1 MNRCFYCYKEL
12 GEGHKDFHPNCA
24 RKFFGTADAPLLEYR
39 REDLDALAAQVIQAQ
54 TSLTGVQPK
63 LSLNLHKHEGS
74 NRRTSEWRAELA
86 RAFLSE
92 EEEDEVNRL
101 TIVGLWGDFIFK
113 PQTDTYPE
121 LPENEDLTMH
131 MAEVAR
137 IKVVPHS
144 LIRLADNTLGYITHR
159 IDRTKKGEKIDME
172 DLCQLTLHP
181 TEYKYKSSCEQIA
194 KTIVAYSSMPK
205 LDLVNFMQVLLFS
218 FITGNNDMHLKN
230 FSLYRP
236 KKLYQLTPAYDL
248 LNVAIVN
255 PKDKDELALT
265 LNGKK
270 SRLKLS
276 DFLKASA
283 TMGIEENVTMQLIA
297 SMKNALPAW
306 VELINNSFL
315 SKDMKEAYLELIDK
329 RIKALSND

>member
-1 MNRCFYCYKEL
+1 MCKCLYCYKEL
-12 GEGHKDFHPNCA
+12 DEGQKDFHPRCV

-63 LSLNLHKHEGS
+63 LSLNLHKHEGC
-74 NRRTSEWRAELA
+74 
-86 RAFLSE
+86 
-92 EEEDEVNRL
+92 NRL

-113 PQTDTYPE
+113 PQTDAYPE

-131 MAEVAR
+131 MAEAAR

-144 LIRLADNTLGYITHR
+144 LIRLADGRLGYITRR

-172 DLCQLTLHP
+172 DMCQLTLHP

-194 KTIVAYSSMPK
+194 KTIATYSSTPK

-248 LNVAIVN
+248 LNIAIAN
-255 PKDKDELALT
+255 PKDKEELALT
-265 LNGKK
+265 LNDKK
-270 SRLKLS
+270 LRLKLA
-276 DFLKASA
+276 DFLMASVS
-283 TMGIEENVTMQLIA
+283 MGIEERITLQLIDN
-297 SMKNALPAW
+297 MRKALPTW
-306 VELINNSFL
+306 ENLIADSFL
-315 SKDMKEAYLELIDK
+315 SEEMKVAYLELIQK
-329 RIKALSND
+329 RLKVLTTK

>member
-1 MNRCFYCYKEL
+1 MCKCLYCYKEL
-12 GEGHKDFHPNCA
+12 EEGQKDFHPGCA
-24 RKFFGTADAPLLEYR
+24 RKFFGTSDAPLLEYR
-39 REDLDALAAQVIQAQ
+39 REELDALAAQVIQAQ

-74 NRRTSEWRAELA
+74 NR
-86 RAFLSE
+86 
-92 EEEDEVNRL
+92 L

-113 PQTDTYPE
+113 PQTDAYPE

-131 MAEVAR
+131 MAEAAR

-144 LIRLADNTLGYITHR
+144 LIHLADGSLGYITRR

-172 DLCQLTLHP
+172 DMCQLTLHP

-194 KTIVAYSSMPK
+194 KAIAAYSSTPR

-218 FITGNNDMHLKN
+218 FVTGNNDMHLKN

-236 KKLYQLTPAYDL
+236 KALYQLSPAYDL

-255 PKDKDELALT
+255 PKDKEEMALSI
-265 LNGKK
+265 NGKK
-270 SRLKLS
+270 ARIKLA
-276 DFLKASA
+276 DFLKASD
-283 TMGIEENVTMQLIA
+283 TMGIEQRVTLGLINGLR
-297 SMKNALPAW
+297 NAMPAW
-306 VELINNSFL
+306 IDLINNSFL
-315 SKDMKEAYLELIDK
+315 SDEMKQNYLDLISRRMDVLTK
-329 RIKALSND
+329 S

>member
-1 MNRCFYCYKEL
+1 MNRCLYCYKEL
-12 GEGHKDFHPNCA
+12 GEGQKDFHPGCA

-39 REDLDALAAQVIQAQ
+39 REDLDALAAQVIQSQ

-63 LSLNLHKHEGS
+63 LSLNLHKHKGS
-74 NRRTSEWRAELA
+74 
-86 RAFLSE
+86 
-92 EEEDEVNRL
+92 NRL

-113 PQTDTYPE
+113 PQTDAYPE

-144 LIRLADNTLGYITHR
+144 LIRLADGSLGYISRR

-255 PKDKDELALT
+255 PKDKEELALT

>member
-1 MNRCFYCYKEL
+1 MNRCLYCYKEL

-63 LSLNLHKHEGS
+63 LSLNLYKHEGS
-74 NRRTSEWRAELA
+74 
-86 RAFLSE
+86 
-92 EEEDEVNRL
+92 NRL

-144 LIRLADNTLGYITHR
+144 LIRLADSTLGYITHR

-181 TEYKYKSSCEQIA
+181 TEYKYKSSYEQIA

-255 PKDKDELALT
+255 PKDKEELALT

-283 TMGIEENVTMQLIA
+283 TMGIEKNVTMQLIA

-306 VELINNSFL
+306 AELINSSFL

>member
-1 MNRCFYCYKEL
+1 MCKCLYCYKEL
-12 GEGHKDFHPNCA
+12 DEGQRDFHPGCA
-24 RKFFGTADAPLLEYR
+24 RKFFGTAEAPLLEYR
-39 REDLDALAAQVIQAQ
+39 RENLDALAAQVIQAQ

-63 LSLNLHKHEGS
+63 LSLNLHKHDGS
-74 NRRTSEWRAELA
+74 
-86 RAFLSE
+86 
-92 EEEDEVNRL
+92 NRL

-113 PQTDTYPE
+113 PQTDAYPE

-131 MAEVAR
+131 MAEAAR

-144 LIRLADNTLGYITHR
+144 LIRLADGSLGYITHR
-159 IDRTKKGEKIDME
+159 IDRTKKEGKIDME
-172 DLCQLTLHP
+172 DMCQLTLHP

-194 KTIVAYSSMPK
+194 KTILTYSSMPK
-205 LDLVNFMQVLLFS
+205 LDLVNFMQVLIFS

-236 KKLYQLTPAYDL
+236 KRLYQLTPAYDL

-255 PKDKDELALT
+255 LKDNEELALT

-270 SRLKLS
+270 SRLKQS

-297 SMKNALPAW
+297 SMKNALPTW
-306 VELINNSFL
+306 TELINNSFL
-315 SKDMKEAYLELIDK
+315 SEEMKEAYLALIGK
-329 RIKALSND
+329 RIEVLS

>member
-1 MNRCFYCYKEL
+1 MNRCLYCYKEL

-63 LSLNLHKHEGS
+63 LSLNLLKHEGS
-74 NRRTSEWRAELA
+74 
-86 RAFLSE
+86 
-92 EEEDEVNRL
+92 NRL

-144 LIRLADNTLGYITHR
+144 LIRLADSTLGYITHR

-194 KTIVAYSSMPK
+194 KTIAAYSSMPK

-236 KKLYQLTPAYDL
+236 KRLYQLTPAYDL

-255 PKDKDELALT
+255 PKDKEELALT

-270 SRLKLS
+270 SHLKLS

-306 VELINNSFL
+306 EELINNSFL
-315 SKDMKEAYLELIDK
+315 SKDMKDAYLELIDK

>member
-1 MNRCFYCYKEL
+1 MCKCLYCYKEL
-12 GEGHKDFHPNCA
+12 DEGQKDFHPRCV

-63 LSLNLHKHEGS
+63 LSLNLHKHEGC
-74 NRRTSEWRAELA
+74 
-86 RAFLSE
+86 
-92 EEEDEVNRL
+92 NRL

-113 PQTDTYPE
+113 PQTDAYPE

-131 MAEVAR
+131 MAEAAR

-144 LIRLADNTLGYITHR
+144 LIRLADGSLGYITRR

-172 DLCQLTLHP
+172 DMCQLTLHP

-194 KTIVAYSSMPK
+194 KTIATYSSTPK

-248 LNVAIVN
+248 LNIAIAN
-255 PKDKDELALT
+255 PKDKEELALT
-265 LNGKK
+265 LNDKK
-270 SRLKLS
+270 SRLKLA
-276 DFLKASA
+276 DFLMASVS
-283 TMGIEENVTMQLIA
+283 MGIEERITLQLIDN
-297 SMKNALPAW
+297 MRKVLPTWEALIAD
-306 VELINNSFL
+306 SFL
-315 SKDMKEAYLELIDK
+315 SEEMKVAYLELIQK
-329 RIKALSND
+329 RLKVLTTK

>member
-1 MNRCFYCYKEL
+1 MKRCLYCYKEL
-12 GEGHKDFHPNCA
+12 DEDQKDFHPACA
-24 RKFFGTADAPLLEYR
+24 RKFFGTSVAPLLEYN
-39 REDLDALAAQVIQAQ
+39 REDLDILAAQIIQAQ

-63 LSLNLHKHEGS
+63 LSLNLHKHEGC
-74 NRRTSEWRAELA
+74 
-86 RAFLSE
+86 
-92 EEEDEVNRL
+92 NRL
-101 TIVGLWGDFIFK
+101 TIVGLWGDYIMK
-113 PQTDTYPE
+113 PQTEAYAE

-131 MAEVAR
+131 MAEAAR

-144 LIRLADNTLGYITHR
+144 LIRLADGSIGYITRR

-172 DLCQLTLHP
+172 DMCQLTLHP
-181 TEYKYKSSCEQIA
+181 TEYKYKSSYEQIG
-194 KTIVAYSSMPK
+194 KTIAAYSSMPK

-218 FITGNNDMHLKN
+218 YITGNNDMHLKN

-236 KKLYQLTPAYDL
+236 KRLYQITPAYDL

-255 PKDKDELALT
+255 PKDKEELALT

-283 TMGIEENVTMQLIA
+283 TMGIEERVTMQLIVN
-297 SMKNALPAW
+297 MKNALPVW
-306 VELINNSFL
+306 TELINNSFL
-315 SKDMKEAYLELIDK
+315 SDEMKSAYLKLINK
-329 RIKALSND
+329 RLESLS